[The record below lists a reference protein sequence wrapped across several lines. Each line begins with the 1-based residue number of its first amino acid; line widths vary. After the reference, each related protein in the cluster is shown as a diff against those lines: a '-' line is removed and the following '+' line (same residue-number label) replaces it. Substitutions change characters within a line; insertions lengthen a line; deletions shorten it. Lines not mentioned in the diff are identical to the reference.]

1 MRDLIVVGGGPSG
14 LSAAILAAQQGLST
28 LVIEQKKGTIDKA
41 CGEGLMPAAVDT
53 LNKMNVYPEQSHPF
67 LGIRYIQGTQQAQG
81 NFRNGK
87 GLGVRRLALHNALT
101 NRAKELNIDIIHAKA
116 KNIAQTQE
124 KVSVDG
130 HDARYLFAADG
141 LYSPIRKKLGLE
153 APAKRKPR
161 LGIRRHYPIAPWS
174 PFVEVYWSDHAEA
187 YVTPVSDEQIGVAIL
202 YYKEHTPPHQN
213 KFDHLISL
221 FPTLKEKLT
230 TDPCS
235 ILRGS
240 GPFERRTTTPV
251 SNRIL
256 LVGDSAG
263 YLDPLTGEGIRM
275 GLNSAQAALKCIL
288 HDQPHRYH
296 KEWKRVTRRYWW
308 MTGGLLSLREVP
320 MLRKLMIPTLKRSPW
335 LFGHIVSAL
344 AEA

>member
-14 LSAAILAAQQGLST
+14 LSAAILAAQKGLST

-53 LNKMNVYPEQSHPF
+53 LKTMQVFPEQSHPF
-67 LGIRYIQGTQQAQG
+67 LGIRYIHGAHQAQG
-81 NFRNGK
+81 NFRHGQ
-87 GLGVRRLALHNALT
+87 GLGVRRLALHNALSK
-101 NRAKELNIDIIHAKA
+101 RAQELNIEIMHTRAQ
-116 KNIAQTQE
+116 NITQTQDD
-124 KVSVDG
+124 VSVNG
-130 HDARYLFAADG
+130 HKARYLFAADG

-161 LGIRRHYPIAPWS
+161 LGIRRHYPVTPWS

-187 YVTPVSDEQIGVAIL
+187 YVTPVSDNQIGVAIL
-202 YYKEHTPPHQN
+202 YYKEHTPPHQD
-213 KFDHLISL
+213 KFTHLLSL
-221 FPTLKEKLT
+221 FPMLKERLT
-230 TDPCS
+230 VEPCS
-235 ILRGS
+235 ILRGA
-240 GPFERRTTTPV
+240 GPFERRTKTPV

-275 GLNSAQAALKCIL
+275 GLDSAQAAIRCIT
-288 HDQPHRYH
+288 HDQPERYH
-296 KEWKRVTRRYWW
+296 KEWKKVTRRYWW
-308 MTGGLLSLREVP
+308 MTGGLLSVREVP
-320 MLRKLMIPTLKRSPW
+320 ILRKLMVPTLKRSPW